1 MTAPS
6 HYPKLL
12 EQVRSRRRLPVP
24 AERRRI
30 REEAGISLRVFADAL
45 GVSHTA
51 VASWERGATPREL
64 RSEYAQLL
72 EEIADALEG
81 RAAT

>member
-1 MTAPS
+1 MNEPT
-6 HYPKLL
+6 HYGALL

-30 REEAGISLRVFADAL
+30 REEAGISLRAVAGAL

-51 VASWERGATPREL
+51 VASWERGSTPREH

-72 EEIADALEG
+72 QEIENVLEG
-81 RAAT
+81 QPAA